1 MFKALGA
8 LLVIYTVYAAVEGK
22 VFAKSGVRG
31 RTVHREESPT
41 YFGIVVG
48 IYAAL
53 AIALLTVF

>member
-31 RTVHREESPT
+31 RTINRDESPV
-41 YFGIVVG
+41 YFWIVVG

-53 AIALLTVF
+53 SIALLTVF